1 MTKDVEHLDGILRR
15 DIMTA
20 VIRACDE
27 LKLECGDAKELAVR
41 VVQILEDSESRDRE
55 AS

>member
-1 MTKDVEHLDGILRR
+1 MTKDVEILDGIVRR

-20 VIRACDE
+20 VIRACGE
-27 LKLECGDAKELAVR
+27 LKVECGDAKELAVR
-41 VVQILEDSESRDRE
+41 VVQILEDSEPRDQE